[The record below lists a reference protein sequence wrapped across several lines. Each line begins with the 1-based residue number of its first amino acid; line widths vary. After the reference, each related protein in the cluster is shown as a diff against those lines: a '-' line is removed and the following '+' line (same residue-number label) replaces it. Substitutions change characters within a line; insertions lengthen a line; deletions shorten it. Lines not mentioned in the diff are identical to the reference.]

1 MKAAKDAVFPD
12 VRELWRFAVSTT
24 LHAIWL
30 ERLRRMDDPSLTE
43 ETHMARAKTQ
53 FRREITRF
61 RGSVY
66 QPDMNR
72 DGDLFERVR
81 SALADIIPCV
91 EEPPAMQVLPIRR
104 CPGMI
109 FLLFFDGGSQ
119 GNSGPGGSGSV
130 IVQLKIATHTACVK
144 WVSSMEYSAT
154 DTTNNTVE
162 YWGLVLGLRYAK
174 VSGYSPLHIVGD
186 SAMVLSQLRTHHP
199 PQKASLVPLF
209 REA

>member
-109 FLLFFDGGSQ
+109 FLLFFDGGS
-119 GNSGPGGSGSV
+119 
-130 IVQLKIATHTACVK
+130 
-144 WVSSMEYSAT
+144 
-154 DTTNNTVE
+154 
-162 YWGLVLGLRYAK
+162 
-174 VSGYSPLHIVGD
+174 
-186 SAMVLSQLRTHHP
+186 
-199 PQKASLVPLF
+199 
-209 REA
+209 